1 MVLGCGLRKKISDEH
16 LINFRRFNVK
26 WANGV
31 GVSTGEICT
40 MVGTGGGGCSDN
52 DREWRRLMKLQRRY
66 DEEEVEQ

>member
-1 MVLGCGLRKKISDEH
+1 
-16 LINFRRFNVK
+16 
-26 WANGV
+26 
-31 GVSTGEICT
+31 